1 MSKTILLVEDND
13 DTREMLGFY
22 LETQGFLIVEAADGF
37 DSIEYLYHHEPPDL
51 ILMDMSMPGL
61 TGIETIGHIKKIPGV
76 TEIPVICITAY
87 GDLYKENAIE
97 AGCKDVLAKP
107 VDFDKLTKLVEFYIE

>member
-22 LETQGFLIVEAADGF
+22 LETRGFRIVEAADGF

-61 TGIETIGHIKKIPGV
+61 SGIETIDHIKKMPQTDKIP
-76 TEIPVICITAY
+76 IICLTAY
-87 GDLYKENAIE
+87 GDLYKDKAI
-97 AGCKDVLAKP
+97 AVGCKDVLAKP
-107 VDFDKLTKLVEFYIE
+107 VDFEELTKFIGLYI